1 MTSAGDIQGLGRS
14 PMVRTDGNVI
24 NVACSAN
31 RLAMNHEVPQLP
43 RHTPNMTGRNGKAKA
58 YLRALAGKKL

>member
-1 MTSAGDIQGLGRS
+1 MTSVSDIQGLGRS

-31 RLAMNHEVPQLP
+31 RLAMNHEVPRLL
-43 RHTPNMTGRNGKAKA
+43 RRTPNMTGRSGKAKA